1 MNELTIFNFENNDVR
16 TQVINDEP
24 WFVGKDV
31 AEILGY
37 ERPTKAISDHVDE
50 EDRDEVPIQD
60 SIGRMQNTPIINES
74 GLYSLV
80 FKSQLPS
87 AKKFKRWVTSEVLPA
102 IRKTGSYKMPKDP
115 MDALRLMFQATEH
128 TQEKVNQVD
137 ARVIYLEENVKLE
150 PGEYTYIGK
159 SISRKVYQIGKERA
173 YSMNREQKE
182 ELFKAINKEIAEI
195 TGVRT
200 RTQLRQKDYKKVI
213 EFIDDWEPSKATS
226 MLVKNYEQMEME
238 V

>member
-1 MNELTIFNFENNDVR
+1 MNELQIFNFESNEVRTMLVNEEPFFVANDVAK
-16 TQVINDEP
+16 T
-24 WFVGKDV
+24 
-31 AEILGY
+31 LGY
-37 ERPTKAISDHVDE
+37 ANTSDATNKHCKKGFMVWGS
-50 EDRDEVPIQD
+50 D
-60 SIGRMQNTPIINES
+60 SLGRQQQFKLIPES
-74 GLYSLV
+74 DVYRLV
-80 FKSQLPS
+80 FRSKLPE
-87 AKKFKRWVTSEVLPA
+87 AEKFENWVTEEVLPS
-102 IRKTGSYKMPKDP
+102 IRKTGSYQIPKDP

-128 TQEKVNQVD
+128 TQEKVKQVD
-137 ARVIYLEENVKLE
+137 ARVIHLEQNVKLE

-173 YSMNREQKE
+173 YSMNKQQKE

-226 MLVKNYEQMEME
+226 MLVKNYEQLEME

>member
-1 MNELTIFNFENNDVR
+1 MNELKIFNFESSEVR
-16 TQVINDEP
+16 TMLVNDEP
-24 WFVGKDV
+24 FFVANDV
-31 AEILGY
+31 AKTLGY
-37 ERPTKAISDHVDE
+37 LNPSKATNDHCKKGFISWGNDSLGRPQQFKLIPESDVY
-50 EDRDEVPIQD
+50 R
-60 SIGRMQNTPIINES
+60 
-74 GLYSLV
+74 LV
-80 FKSQLPS
+80 FRSKLPE
-87 AKKFKRWVTSEVLPA
+87 AEKFENWVTEEVLPS
-102 IRKTGSYKMPKDP
+102 IRKKGFYEIPKDP

-137 ARVIYLEENVKLE
+137 ARVIHLEQNVKLD

>member
-1 MNELTIFNFENNDVR
+1 MMSRGLLERI
-16 TQVINDEP
+16 
-24 WFVGKDV
+24 

-102 IRKTGSYKMPKDP
+102 IRKTGSYQN
-115 MDALRLMFQATEH
+115 A
-128 TQEKVNQVD
+128 
-137 ARVIYLEENVKLE
+137 
-150 PGEYTYIGK
+150 
-159 SISRKVYQIGKERA
+159 
-173 YSMNREQKE
+173 
-182 ELFKAINKEIAEI
+182 
-195 TGVRT
+195 
-200 RTQLRQKDYKKVI
+200 
-213 EFIDDWEPSKATS
+213 
-226 MLVKNYEQMEME
+226 
-238 V
+238 